1 MDQWWEILLLTLG
14 SVFAL
19 LLLVYGLA
27 YTGKVF
33 GGGGEKAPVLDESE
47 TLQLLA
53 DVTAEAH
60 AQGTEAQ
67 RALEELREIAPQ
79 LGAED
84 WQLFEDRYR
93 ETLESF
99 SSGQS
104 EVDAQLEHLDRIFRR
119 DRVIGKA
126 RRELRDR

>member
-1 MDQWWEILLLTLG
+1 MNEWWEIVLLVIGCVL
-14 SVFAL
+14 AL
-19 LLLVYGLA
+19 LVLLFGLSA
-27 YTGKVF
+27 LGWFDEEEKDKAGKLDK
-33 GGGGEKAPVLDESE
+33 GG

-60 AQGTEAQ
+60 AQGVEAQ
-67 RALEELREIAPQ
+67 RAFEELREIAPHLEQ
-79 LGAED
+79 GD

-104 EVDAQLEHLDRIFRR
+104 DLDAQMQHLERIFRR
-119 DRVIGKA
+119 DRIIGQA
-126 RRELRDR
+126 RRELRDQ